1 MKYKIPSLFFLIT
14 LVLISCSQPRVD
26 LLPDEST
33 IRETQQGI
41 IIGGDNGKTHQWLG
55 VPYGEIL
62 SPDDRWKQ
70 SKKPRAWDGVR
81 EALKFGSFCIQQGSL
96 VGTVQ
101 RKDWGKT
108 IGTEDCLNLNI
119 WAPKLSS
126 EEIESGAA
134 NYPVMLWIHGG
145 SNVAGNSNFYNPT
158 ELVFQ
163 HKVVVV
169 TINYRLGP
177 FGWFRHP
184 SILSESNNGEDRSG
198 NYGNLDTIQ
207 ALQWVQKNILNFG

>member
-1 MKYKIPSLFFLIT
+1 MKYKILSLFFLIT
-14 LVLISCSQPRVD
+14 LVLISCTQPRVD

-33 IRETQQGI
+33 IRKTQQGI
-41 IIGGDNGKTHQWLG
+41 LIGGDNGKTHQWLG
-55 VPYGEIL
+55 IPYGEI
-62 SPDDRWKQ
+62 SSSEDRWKQ
-70 SKKPRAWDGVR
+70 SKKPRTWDGVR
-81 EALKFGSFCIQQGSL
+81 EALEFGSFCLQQGSL

-108 IGTEDCLNLNI
+108 IGSENCLNLNI

-126 EEIESGAA
+126 VEVESGAA

-163 HKVVVV
+163 HNVVVV

-177 FGWFRHP
+177 LDG
-184 SILSESNNGEDRSG
+184 
-198 NYGNLDTIQ
+198 LDTPVYYPSSIMAKI
-207 ALQWVQKNILNFG
+207 ALVTMETLIRFRRYSGFKKIF